1 MRLSQLF
8 GRQLRRITIARTM
21 GLFVLSLMM
30 TIVWNVTSPRARVQ
44 AAPAVP
50 AAPPALSQQELYTNV
65 YNGWKWWHVYC
76 YRCHGTDANGTPLA
90 PNLTDLNR
98 KVTLNEF
105 LKNVKVGFPDE
116 GMQAWNK
123 LLDDKQITQLY
134 YYVLART
141 DKVLPAGRPDEV
153 GPNKGPWVPPAGWP
167 KN

>member
-1 MRLSQLF
+1 MRLSQSF
-8 GRQLRRITIARTM
+8 GRRLRRVTVARTM
-21 GLFVLSLMM
+21 ALFVLSLLAAVVGNL
-30 TIVWNVTSPRARVQ
+30 TASPGPVL
-44 AAPAVP
+44 AAAAAP
-50 AAPPALSQQELYTNV
+50 AAPPAMSQQELYTSV

-98 KVTLNEF
+98 KVTLKEF
-105 LKNVKVGFPDE
+105 LKNVKDGFPDE
-116 GMQAWNK
+116 GMQAWSK

-153 GPNKGPWVPPAGWP
+153 GPNKGQWVPPAGWP
-167 KN
+167 KS